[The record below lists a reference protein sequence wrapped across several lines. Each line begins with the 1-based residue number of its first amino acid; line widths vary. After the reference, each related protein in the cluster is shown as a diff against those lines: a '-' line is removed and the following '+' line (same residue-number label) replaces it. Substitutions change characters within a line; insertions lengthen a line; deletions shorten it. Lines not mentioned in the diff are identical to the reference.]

1 MEFTYEDYLESA
13 DALRSKIG
21 SFSPQV
27 MLILGSGLGAL
38 GDMVE
43 HPIVVP
49 YEEIPHFCP
58 STTPGHAGRLVF
70 GYLEGK
76 PVAVMQGRVHYY
88 EGFSFQQVSYAVRV
102 LHLLGAAQLV
112 VTNAAGCINTDWK
125 AGDVMLITDQIKLAP
140 ESPLRGKN
148 IPEFGTRFPD
158 STTLYTPRLQEI
170 ARTSAA
176 QLGLTLR
183 EGVYMYFPG
192 PQYETPA
199 EIRAARILG
208 ADAAG
213 MSTAPE
219 VITAHHCGME
229 VLGFTMLCNMAAG
242 ILPQPLD
249 EWEVLK
255 AADAGKEIFTALVR
269 SCLRQM

>member
-13 DALRSKIG
+13 DALRQKIG
-21 SFSPQV
+21 SFTPQV
-27 MLILGSGLGAL
+27 LLILGSGLGAL
-38 GDMVE
+38 GDLVE
-43 HPIVVP
+43 EPIVVP
-49 YEEIPHFCP
+49 YEEIPHFCR
-58 STTPGHAGRLVF
+58 STAPGHAGRLVF

-76 PVAVMQGRVHYY
+76 AVAVMQGRVHYY

-102 LHLLGAAQLV
+102 LHLLGASQLI
-112 VTNAAGCINTDWK
+112 VTNAAGCINTDWNV
-125 AGDVMLITDQIKLAP
+125 GDVMMITDHIKLTL
-140 ESPLRGKN
+140 ESPLRGQN

-158 STTLYTPRLQEI
+158 CTTLYTPRLQHI

-183 EGVYMYFPG
+183 EGVYMYFSG

-219 VITAHHCGME
+219 VIVAHHCGME

-249 EWEVLK
+249 EQEVLD
-255 AADAGKEIFTALVR
+255 AANAGRETFAALVC
-269 SCLRQM
+269 SCLTQM